1 MVESEY
7 HLDAETLTEVFG
19 TTDRGFNYG
28 LLRQLRR
35 ASPDDHD
42 EIEFMLAVIRDL
54 KPRNRLDAML
64 AAQMAAVH
72 MATMTLAGRLAQ
84 VDTTLEQ
91 DSAGTALNKLVR
103 TFTMQLEALTRYRTG
118 EQSVTVQNVSVSQGG
133 QAIVGNV
140 TQTTRDT
147 ALEKPAEQTPALT
160 DARQPTMPIIEPKRA
175 RVPLRRGRT
184 NDGRP
189 SA

>member
-72 MATMTLAGRLAQ
+72 MATMTSRRTACASRHHAG
-84 VDTTLEQ
+84 
-91 DSAGTALNKLVR
+91 
-103 TFTMQLEALTRYRTG
+103 
-118 EQSVTVQNVSVSQGG
+118 
-133 QAIVGNV
+133 
-140 TQTTRDT
+140 
-147 ALEKPAEQTPALT
+147 
-160 DARQPTMPIIEPKRA
+160 ARQRWDRA
-175 RVPLRRGRT
+175 E
-184 NDGRP
+184 
-189 SA
+189 

>member
-1 MVESEY
+1 MPESEY

-35 ASPDDHD
+35 ASPKDSD
-42 EIEFMLAVIRDL
+42 EVEFMLAVIKEL
-54 KPRNRLDAML
+54 KPRNRLEAML

-72 MATMTLAGRLAQ
+72 MATMTLVGQLAQ
-84 VDTTLEQ
+84 VEEIAQQ
-91 DSAGTALNKLVR
+91 DSAATALTKLSR
-103 TFTMQLEALTRYRTG
+103 TFTMQLEALTRSRTG
-118 EQSVTVQNVSVSQGG
+118 EQSVTVQNVSVGQGG

-140 TQTTRDT
+140 TQTTRNT
-147 ALEKPAEQTPALT
+147 ALEKPADLTPALT
-160 DARQPTMPIIEPKRA
+160 DARQPAMPIIEPKRA

-189 SA
+189 PA